1 VSLYHLINIDRNVDV
16 DNKNYTKSEEKI
28 KKKLKKKVE
37 KKQIKKSKTNHNSL
51 NSLLND
57 NSISFIN
64 NYFNKNESKIFN
76 IKRNNIKYNK
86 TQISL
91 NPYEKIKKQK
101 INSNSN
107 AKSSK
112 SHLMTSLEEK
122 EMKELEE
129 CCFRPKINKP
139 KKLLRN
145 IYSFN
150 SFQNLNTNNL
160 SLTNKRIK
168 ESRFEKLYNDKEKYK
183 MSKEIKSIELENI
196 ASSKV
201 TFFPEIKNKIIRL
214 NSDENF
220 FKRQEKFL
228 QNKQK
233 HSAEIKKN
241 IDTKYENICSFNP
254 KISNYKFIP
263 ISNKEKSNKNI
274 FIRLYQDSKKRLD
287 SQAQLEIEKMNKIVD
302 LSNILN
308 PDKNFDIDTINRLY
322 ENKEKQNVIIK
333 TKEKVEKEEG
343 ITFKPNIVKNC
354 FFKNINANFFKRNQ
368 IMNNIN
374 HRSNNCEEENK
385 KQQETFIKKYNKNE
399 YTKEQR
405 KKIISNIINRLYND
419 SMQIKRSSNNIINKN
434 TRSAKSFL

>member
-1 VSLYHLINIDRNVDV
+1 
-16 DNKNYTKSEEKI
+16 
-28 KKKLKKKVE
+28 
-37 KKQIKKSKTNHNSL
+37 
-51 NSLLND
+51 
-57 NSISFIN
+57 
-64 NYFNKNESKIFN
+64 
-76 IKRNNIKYNK
+76 
-86 TQISL
+86 
-91 NPYEKIKKQK
+91 
-101 INSNSN
+101 
-107 AKSSK
+107 
-112 SHLMTSLEEK
+112 MTSLEEK

-129 CCFRPKINKP
+129 CFFRPKINKP

-145 IYSFN
+145 INSFNSFN
-150 SFQNLNTNNL
+150 SFQKLNNL

-183 MSKEIKSIELENI
+183 LSKELKSIELENI

-201 TFFPEIKNKIIRL
+201 TFFPVIKNKITKL
-214 NSDENF
+214 NNSDENF
-220 FKRQEKFL
+220 FERQEKFL

-241 IDTKYENICSFNP
+241 VDIKYENICSFNP

-287 SQAQLEIEKMNKIVD
+287 SQAQLEMEKMNKIVD

-308 PDKNFDIDTINRLY
+308 PDKNFDIYTINRLY

-343 ITFKPNIVKNC
+343 ITFKPNIMKNC
-354 FFKNINANFFKRNQ
+354 FFKNINANFFKRNK

-374 HRSNNCEEENK
+374 HRSNNYEEENK
-385 KQQETFIKKYNKNE
+385 KQQESFIKKYSKNE

-405 KKIISNIINRLYND
+405 KKIINNIINRLYND
-419 SMQIKRSSNNIINKN
+419 SIQIKRSNNNIINKS
-434 TRSAKSFL
+434 TKSAKSFL